1 MDCLLNGKI
10 TRRVLTP
17 ERNKTMRT
25 FTRITALFLS
35 LSIVLCGCS
44 GNDAQNGTQ
53 TEGTPESTGSSDQ
66 IHETN
71 LGTMRGLSIQE
82 LVAEMKTGWNL
93 GNTLDADGGETVWG
107 NPVTTHE
114 MIDAVR
120 KAGFDTIRIPTTWD
134 KHFVEG
140 DDYKI
145 DEEWMKRV
153 NEIVDYA
160 FDNEMYVILNSHHET
175 EWIKPTM
182 AEVDSVLPKFKAMWT
197 QIAENFKE
205 YGDHLLF
212 EGLNEPRIVGGENEW
227 GGGTADNRQA
237 LNILNKAFV
246 DTVRATG
253 GNNSTRGLL
262 ITTVAAAVTDNS
274 LRDLEI
280 PDDKNIIVS
289 LHAYTPYDFTYKG
302 GRDIFYYD
310 ESVGGSIDWLFNLID
325 SYFAEKKIPVIIT
338 EYGSVNK
345 IESFDVVPNPRYAE
359 NVKWVTRYL
368 ERAKQSGIPCV
379 WWDNGVHYMGDE
391 LFGIFDRENC
401 TWYTPDLIDAIMK
414 VYQ

>member
-1 MDCLLNGKI
+1 M
-10 TRRVLTP
+10 RSMTP
-17 ERNKTMRT
+17 ERNNVTMKML
-25 FTRITALFLS
+25 TRITALCLS
-35 LSIVLCGCS
+35 LFIVLGGCGNS
-44 GNDAQNGTQ
+44 PQPDGE
-53 TEGTPESTGSSDQ
+53 TETADSSNE
-66 IHETN
+66 IHETD
-71 LGTMRGLSIQE
+71 LGTMRGLSVQE

-93 GNTLDADGGETVWG
+93 GNTLDANDGETSWG

-114 MIDAVR
+114 MIDTVKA
-120 KAGFDTIRIPTTWD
+120 AGFDLIRIPTTWE
-134 KHFVEG
+134 KHFIDG

-145 DEEWMKRV
+145 DEEWMNRV
-153 NEIVDYA
+153 KEIVNYA
-160 FDNEMYVILNSHHET
+160 FDNEMYVILNCHHET

-182 AEVDSVLPKFKAMWT
+182 AEVDGCLPKFKAMWT
-197 QIAENFKE
+197 QIAETFKE
-205 YGDHLLF
+205 YGNHLLF
-212 EGLNEPRIVGGENEW
+212 EGLNEPRIIGGENEW
-227 GGGTADNRQA
+227 GGGTDDNRQA

-262 ITTVAAAVTDNS
+262 ITTVAAAVSDS
-274 LRDLEI
+274 ALKDLEI

-302 GRDIFYYD
+302 GKDIFEYS
-310 ESVGGSIDWLFNLID
+310 ESVGSSIDWVFDLID

-345 IESFDVVPNPRYAE
+345 IKSFDVVPNPRYAE

-368 ERAKQSGIPCV
+368 ERAKQSGIPCI

-391 LFGIFDRENC
+391 LFGILDREELN
-401 TWYTPDLIDAIMK
+401 WFTPDLIDAIMK

>member
-1 MDCLLNGKI
+1 MKKLL
-10 TRRVLTP
+10 R
-17 ERNKTMRT
+17 
-25 FTRITALFLS
+25 FSALLLS
-35 LSIVLCGCS
+35 VCILISGCS
-44 GNDAQNGTQ
+44 GGNSDNSDTSD
-53 TEGTPESTGSSDQ
+53 TSGSSGE

-71 LGTMRGLSIQE
+71 LGAMRSISIQE
-82 LVAEMKTGWNL
+82 LVAEMNTGWNL
-93 GNTLDADGGETVWG
+93 GNTLDANDGETSWG

-120 KAGFDTIRIPTTWD
+120 AAGFNTIRIPTTWE
-134 KHFVEG
+134 KHFTDG
-140 DDYKI
+140 DDFKI
-145 DEEWMKRV
+145 DEAWMKRV

-175 EWIKPTM
+175 NWIKPTM
-182 AEVDSVLPKFKAMWT
+182 AEVEGVLPKFKAMWT

-212 EGLNEPRIVGGENEW
+212 EGLNEPRIVGGSNEW
-227 GGGTADNRQA
+227 NGGTADNRQA

-262 ITTVAAAVTDNS
+262 ITTVAAAVSDS
-274 LRDLEI
+274 ALKDLEI

-289 LHAYTPYDFTYKG
+289 LHAYTPYDFTYKDG
-302 GRDIFYYD
+302 KNIFYYD
-310 ESVGGSIDWLFNLID
+310 ESVGNSIDWVFNLID
-325 SYFAEKKIPVIIT
+325 TYLTSKNIPVIIT

-345 IESFDVVPNPRYAE
+345 IESFDVVPNPRDAE

-368 ERAKQSGIPCV
+368 ERAKKSGIPCV
-379 WWDNGVHYMGDE
+379 WWDNGVYYSLSGE
-391 LFGIFDRENC
+391 LFGIFDREEC
-401 TWYTPDLIDAIMK
+401 TWYTPDLIEAIMK

>member
-1 MDCLLNGKI
+1 
-10 TRRVLTP
+10 
-17 ERNKTMRT
+17 MRML
-25 FTRITALFLS
+25 TRITALFLS
-35 LSIVLCGCS
+35 LSLVLCGCS
-44 GNDAQNGTQ
+44 GNDPQ
-53 TEGTPESTGSSDQ
+53 PEESSDSTEAPGQ
-66 IHETN
+66 IHETD
-71 LGTMRGLSIQE
+71 LGTMRSISIQE

-93 GNTLDADGGETVWG
+93 GNTLDANDGETSWG

-114 MIDAVR
+114 MIDAV
-120 KAGFDTIRIPTTWD
+120 KAAGFNLIRIPTTWE
-134 KHFVEG
+134 KHFIEG

-153 NEIVDYA
+153 KEIVNYA
-160 FDNEMYVILNSHHET
+160 FDNEMYVILNCHHET

-182 AEVDSVLPKFKAMWT
+182 AEVDSVLPKFKAMWA

-237 LNILNKAFV
+237 LNVLNKAFV
-246 DTVRATG
+246 ETVRATG

-262 ITTVAAAVTDNS
+262 ITTVAAAVTES
-274 LRDLEI
+274 ALKDLEI

-302 GRDIFYYD
+302 GKDIFYYD
-310 ESVGGSIDWLFNLID
+310 ESVGSSIDWVFNLID
-325 SYFAEKKIPVIIT
+325 SYFKEKNIPVIIT

-414 VYQ
+414 IYQ

>member
-1 MDCLLNGKI
+1 
-10 TRRVLTP
+10 
-17 ERNKTMRT
+17 MRMT
-25 FTRITALFLS
+25 ARITALLLS

-44 GNDAQNGTQ
+44 GNNTQNDTQ
-53 TEGTPESTGSSDQ
+53 TEGTSEITSGSEQ

-71 LGTMRGLSIQE
+71 LGTMRSISIQE
-82 LVAEMKTGWNL
+82 LVAEMNTGWNL
-93 GNTLDADGGETVWG
+93 GNTLDADGGETAWG

-120 KAGFDTIRIPTTWD
+120 EAGFNTIRIPTTWN
-134 KHFVEG
+134 KHFIEG

-175 EWIKPTM
+175 DWIKPTM
-182 AEVDSVLPKFKAMWT
+182 AEVDGVLPKFKAMWT
-197 QIAENFKE
+197 QIAENFKD

-212 EGLNEPRIVGGENEW
+212 EGLNEPRIIGGENEW

-237 LNILNKAFV
+237 LNVLNKAFV

-345 IESFDVVPNPRYAE
+345 IESFDVVPNPRYEE